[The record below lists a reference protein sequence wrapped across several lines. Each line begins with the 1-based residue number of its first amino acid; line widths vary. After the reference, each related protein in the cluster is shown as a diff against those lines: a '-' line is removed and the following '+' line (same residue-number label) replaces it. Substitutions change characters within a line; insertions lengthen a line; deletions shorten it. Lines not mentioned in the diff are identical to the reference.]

1 MKDIS
6 SIDPMIDDIGAMID
20 EAVARP
26 EAAELI
32 KARILERLSRRSMP
46 PVPSEPAASDDPDD
60 FWDNVPI

>member
-1 MKDIS
+1 
-6 SIDPMIDDIGAMID
+6 MIDDIGAMID